1 MLQYSAPPPN
11 RNLPMASAQPW
22 PLADSWQVNDG
33 QRSAKSTRILHNTI
47 KPFTRQAAV
56 EHEAWARGT
65 RGAGPGSQNQ
75 GARTKQ

>member
-33 QRSAKSTRILHNTI
+33 QRSAKSTCILHNTI